1 MARDDIE
8 DDALHLRKLI
18 RHAHGVRE
26 PDLDR
31 SLFLRLL
38 RQRLDAAAAERRV
51 DRIQRKTVGVDALE
65 RSDRLTPQRGRNIDR
80 AAGKKLFPPRQSFAL
95 RCLQKAL
102 LLGVFRRAVRFIQ
115 RFARRVQ
122 LSAAQRA
129 ALGTINTHRLQKAA
143 EIVIIRHA
151 SPAPISVIVTVPSTG
166 SSVALTLTSSSGVN
180 R

>member
-18 RHAHGVRE
+18 RHAHGVRK
-26 PDLDR
+26 PHLDR

-51 DRIQRKTVGVDALE
+51 DRIQREAVGVDACE
-65 RSDRLTPQRGRNIDR
+65 RRDGLAPQRSRNADR
-80 AAGKKLFPPRQSFAL
+80 AAGKELLPPCKALAL
-95 RCLQKAL
+95 RRLQKAL

-115 RFARRVQ
+115 HRARRVQ

-129 ALGTINTHRLQKAA
+129 ALGAVNAHRLQKAA

-166 SSVALTLTSSSGVN
+166 SSVALTLTSSSGVS